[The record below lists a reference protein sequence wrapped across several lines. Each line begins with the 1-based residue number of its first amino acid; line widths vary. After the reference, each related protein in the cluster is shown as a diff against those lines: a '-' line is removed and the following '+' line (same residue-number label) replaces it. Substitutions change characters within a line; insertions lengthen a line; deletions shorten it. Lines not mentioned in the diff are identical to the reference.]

1 MTQVSDIGASS
12 APAPPSAVTEAHTP
26 PIQAQISDRPE
37 PMPLW
42 LAWLLLAL
50 LILLAAFT
58 LYLYVTTQY
67 VPER

>member
-1 MTQVSDIGASS
+1 MTQAGSPDPLS
-12 APAPPSAVTEAHTP
+12 APTPLAVQPETTAPA
-26 PIQAQISDRPE
+26 IQTQISDRPE
-37 PMPLW
+37 PMALW

-58 LYLYVTTQY
+58 LYLYVSTQY